1 MTAPLAPYQQA
12 LQKARQAFRQGNHVS
27 TRYWAQKAAKLAPE
41 QEEPWLWLAY
51 VANPR
56 ASINYIQR
64 ALQVNPN
71 SQRARQAMHWAV
83 KRLRNNQVIR
93 DIHLA
98 DTQPLKPAAFISA
111 TPTQP
116 FPRRVSTPRR
126 NLPWITAALI
136 ILIAVAGWFGYPWLV
151 SLSAWAFASP
161 APLIVAGGV
170 DKATYTPSPTYT
182 PTSTYTPTPTP
193 TYTPTPTPTDTPT
206 PEPTDTPQPTD
217 TPLPTEPP
225 SYGVLPPVD
234 SGERWIDVDLSEQR
248 TYAYEGD
255 TLVNSFVVS
264 TGTYW
269 HPTVTGQ
276 YYIYVKYVAAPMAGP
291 GYYLPGVPFIM
302 YFYQG
307 YALHGT
313 YWHDN
318 FGVPMSHGCINLRT
332 DEAEWLF
339 YWADIGTL
347 VNIHQ

>member
-12 LQKARQAFRQGNHVS
+12 LQKARLAFRQGDHVS
-27 TRYWAQKAAKLAPE
+27 TRYWAQKAARLAPD

-51 VANPR
+51 VATPR

-83 KRLRNNQVIR
+83 KRLRASQVIS

-98 DTQPLKPAAFISA
+98 DTQPLKPAIFISA

-116 FPRRVSTPRR
+116 IPRRIPAARRGTPW
-126 NLPWITAALI
+126 LIATLI
-136 ILIAVAGWFGYPWLV
+136 ILLALAGWFGYPWLV
-151 SLSAWAFASP
+151 SLSAWAFADS
-161 APLIVAGGV
+161 APQIVASGV

-182 PTSTYTPTPTP
+182 PTPTFTPTPTP
-193 TYTPTPTPTDTPT
+193 TETPTPTPTDTPT
-206 PEPTDTPQPTD
+206 PEPTDTPLPTD
-217 TPLPTEPP
+217 TPQPTDPP

-234 SGERWIDVDLSEQR
+234 SGERWIDVDLSDQR

-255 TLVNSFVVS
+255 VLVNSFIVS

-276 YYIYVKYVAAPMAGP
+276 YYIYVKYVSAPMAGP
-291 GYYLPGVPFIM
+291 GYYLPGVPYIM

-332 DEAEWLF
+332 DDAEWLF